1 MPAHLRPALS
11 RLAPALALLAAPP
24 TSPAAEPAPAPTTQ
38 PLAVVDRVI
47 TQDREQGRRVAG
59 LPEQYSYWQ
68 VDYRLRNDGP
78 APLDLA
84 PADISAAV
92 EGWVSNS
99 RIASHASPR
108 PAAQALRG
116 PDDLSAFA
124 EVIESPDE
132 ALRCRERATL
142 RVWADGSP
150 APNAA
155 TAAPIPTPPLHL
167 DPGGLVRARLRLEH
181 HHFLYGAYDPLLGPR
196 TFKLRLG
203 PATLTDAL
211 PLDRARRM
219 PRPALTWPRPA
230 PNRMDTRH
238 FVSAPDSLHLQAHLA
253 DQQSF
258 RFEEQSVPYAT
269 KYRLRFWYLIAPG
282 TYGDCHARVLQYRDA
297 PGGFKTLY
305 DATRDETLTVVGR
318 WTRVERLFTTEADAN
333 RLALDFRISSVAEV
347 GELWIDDVTLEPVDT
362 HPGGP

>member
-1 MPAHLRPALS
+1 MPPQLRLALS
-11 RLAPALALLAAPP
+11 RLAPALALLAPP
-24 TSPAAEPAPAPTTQ
+24 PPSPAAEPSPSPSAH

-47 TQDREQGRRVAG
+47 TQDREQGRRVVG
-59 LPEQYSYWQ
+59 MPEQYSYWQ

-84 PADISAAV
+84 PADVAAAV

-108 PAAQALRG
+108 LATQTLAG
-116 PDDLSAFA
+116 PDNLSAFA

-132 ALRCRERATL
+132 SLRCRERATL

-150 APNAA
+150 PPDFA
-155 TAAPIPTPPLHL
+155 AAPPAPTPPLHL

-196 TFKLRLG
+196 TLKLRLG

-219 PRPALTWPRPA
+219 PRPALTWPRP
-230 PNRMDTRH
+230 PSNRMDTRH

-258 RFEEQSVPYAT
+258 NFDDQPVPYAT

-282 TYGDCHARVLQYRDA
+282 TYGECHAYVRQYRDA
-297 PGGFKTLY
+297 PGGFKTLF
-305 DATRDETLTVVGR
+305 DATRDEVLPVVGR
-318 WTRVERLFTTEADAN
+318 WTRVERILTTEADAN
-333 RLALDFRISSVAEV
+333 RLALRFCISSVADV